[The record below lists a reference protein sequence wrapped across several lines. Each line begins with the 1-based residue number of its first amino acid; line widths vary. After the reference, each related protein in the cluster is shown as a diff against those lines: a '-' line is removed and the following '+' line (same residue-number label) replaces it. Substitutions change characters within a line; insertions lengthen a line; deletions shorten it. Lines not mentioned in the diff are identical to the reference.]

1 MKVKVKFCGLTRFE
15 DARFALDLGV
25 DALGFNFFE
34 KSPRFVSIAQAQTI
48 VRQLPAKAMCVGV
61 FVNHTEK
68 QVIETARRVPLDAL
82 QFHGDESPDFCAQ
95 FRDEWI
101 VIKAIRLREDISKEE
116 IESYASIADHLLFD
130 SYDKFLYGGS
140 GKEIEQAILANFDAK
155 ELFKNAFLSGGL
167 SPENVASK
175 VALYRPYGLDVA
187 SGIESAPGI
196 KDRVLMSR
204 FVEALS

>member
-1 MKVKVKFCGLTRFE
+1 MKVKFCGITRFE

-25 DALGFNFFE
+25 DALGFNFYE

-48 VRQLPAKAMCVGV
+48 VRQLPAKAMIVGV
-61 FVNHTEK
+61 FVNHTDK
-68 QVIETARRVPLDAL
+68 QVLETARRVPLDAL

-101 VIKAIRLREDISKEE
+101 VIKAIRLREDISKKE
-116 IESYASIADHLLFD
+116 IGSYSNIADHLLFD

-140 GKEIEQAILANFDAK
+140 GKEIEQKALANFDTK

-167 SPENVASK
+167 SPENVAEK
-175 VALYRPYGLDVA
+175 VELYQPYGVDVA

-196 KDRVLMSR
+196 KDRVLMGK
-204 FVEALS
+204 FVDGLRAK